1 MPTKKTTK
9 TTTTKTTAKKKPNQF
24 EHIVSNAIN
33 KLVKTHETFSS
44 NSTSSIESL
53 KNLIDEH
60 LDGLMTRINLRK
72 EELDYLDEEFTQKKR
87 RSEIEL
93 DLDIQKYGRSKA
105 IHILYQSGEIAVK
118 EAEYNKLKNDYET
131 FLLTQKDEIK
141 NAVKAE
147 NDRNTKHI
155 AVLKQTLELKNK
167 AEVATVEA
175 KLEAQLKQISLYN
188 ETIQQMKNDLNEQRK
203 LTKDVANASSKS
215 TMYYPPAHSGAHSM
229 KH

>member
-60 LDGLMTRINLRK
+60 LDGLMTKINLRK

-105 IHILYQSGEIAVK
+105 IEIL
-118 EAEYNKLKNDYET
+118 
-131 FLLTQKDEIK
+131 
-141 NAVKAE
+141 
-147 NDRNTKHI
+147 
-155 AVLKQTLELKNK
+155 
-167 AEVATVEA
+167 
-175 KLEAQLKQISLYN
+175 
-188 ETIQQMKNDLNEQRK
+188 
-203 LTKDVANASSKS
+203 
-215 TMYYPPAHSGAHSM
+215 
-229 KH
+229 